1 MSISEITDKI
11 LLNASQDRE
20 NILKGAE
27 VQIQKTEHGSETKLK
42 EQKTKYKNE
51 TRKILESNKQKVTL
65 GAKKEAKKIIEKSK
79 HDVYNKVFER
89 SLQQLRLLDDN
100 RYKKILTSFF
110 QALPQNVSGVIY
122 SPINRVEITEEAARE
137 SGVQCKIKGDSSIK
151 GGFVLKAEKFEY
163 NFTFEKLI
171 NDSRNNLEIDIVKK
185 IFA

>member
-20 NILKGAE
+20 SILKGAE
-27 VQIQKTEHGSETKLK
+27 VQIQKTESGAGTKLK
-42 EQKTKYKNE
+42 EQKIKYEDE
-51 TRKILESNKQKVTL
+51 TRKLLESNKQKVTL

-79 HDVYNKVFER
+79 HDIYNKVFER

-100 RYKKILTSFF
+100 RYKKMIASFF
-110 QALPQNVSGVIY
+110 QALPQNVSGIIY
-122 SPINRVEITEEAARE
+122 SPIDRVEITEEAARE
-137 SGVQCKIKGDSSIK
+137 SGIQCKTEGDNSIK
-151 GGFVLKAEKFEY
+151 GGFILKAEKFEY

-171 NDSRNNLEIDIVKK
+171 NDSRSNLEIDVVKK